1 MPRMF
6 SVLLS
11 ALLIVAGAQAATINS
26 TWTMNN
32 APVTIGSSVG
42 VTGTV
47 TLSNIGSGQF
57 TTTISLTS
65 VGNDGNIT
73 APFTITLTGGAG
85 TITGTLKVPLTLI
98 TGATPTATGSVTVTG
113 GTYAGGVT
121 GGSFAALNC
130 SVSGGLATQNLALTV
145 NGSGTVVTSGSG
157 GGTGGG
163 GGTPTPTITAV
174 QDAGSYTANIAQGS
188 IFVVKGSN
196 LSASGY
202 TAFNFPLPTQST
214 GSDKA
219 QITFTPTA
227 GGSGT
232 QAYLIYTYNQS
243 GVNQLAAILPSTVN
257 PGTYNVTVTASGATS
272 APFQVTVVSQ
282 KAELFTGDASG
293 SGLALLQNVVSA
305 TQYDINRFTTGT
317 VGGATISPAKP
328 GEYMVAYSTGMG
340 PVTGGDNVG
349 SAGVDETSKANVQV
363 IVGGTSIPAIYVGR
377 VAGLAGLDQI
387 NFQLP
392 GNVAT
397 GCTVSFQ
404 ISAGGKLSAPTF
416 LAIAPTSSATACVQP
431 GYTTQQLQDF
441 DNGKTITAGGFT
453 LSQLQESVPSFGS
466 VKIDSISGGFTQIT
480 GFQLQS
486 AGQFNVSSST
496 SGACTVTHVTG
507 TSSQVSSG
515 GIVNGL
521 DAGTVTFK
529 GPNISGLTV
538 TQDQTTKS
546 YSLSLGTEGISI
558 PGQTSVT
565 IGAGTYTI
573 SGAGGKDVGS
583 FNASLTLGAPLTV
596 SGGLPSNVVRSNNLT
611 INWTGGNSSDPVQII
626 GYSGT
631 TSGSGAS
638 ATIDATEFVCNTT
651 AGPGTFTVP
660 SSILSQ
666 LPAANN
672 SNNTTGFLEVTSGPT
687 PTAFTPALTAGGSV
701 SATFSALIGTGALVT
716 YQ

>member
-1 MPRMF
+1 MIRKRCLLLAVALFVGSGAHAAPTTLTVNVTAGL
-6 SVLLS
+6 SGASIAVSGTANILGLNGTVSENLS
-11 ALLIVAGAQAATINS
+11 ATSLLPDSSGNLSIPLPITLSGGTLNLTLTVPGAALS
-26 TWTMNN
+26 
-32 APVTIGSSVG
+32 GSSD
-42 VTGTV
+42 TV
-47 TLSNIGSGQF
+47 SGKGS
-57 TTTISLTS
+57 
-65 VGNDGNIT
+65 
-73 APFTITLTGGAG
+73 
-85 TITGTLKVPLTLI
+85 
-98 TGATPTATGSVTVTG
+98 VTG
-113 GTYAGGVT
+113 GTGTYAGAS
-121 GGSFAALNC
+121 GSFPSL
-130 SVSGGLATQNLALTV
+130 
-145 NGSGTVVTSGSG
+145 SGTVTGSITSSLVFKFSGSGDVTTSGSG

-163 GGTPTPTITAV
+163 GTTTPTITAV
-174 QDAGSYTANIAQGS
+174 LDAGSYTSNVAPGS

-202 TAFNFPLPTQST
+202 TAFTFPLPTQST

-227 GGSGT
+227 GGTGT

-243 GVNQLAAILPSTVN
+243 GVNQLAAILPSSLA
-257 PGTYNVTVTASGATS
+257 PGTYNVTVTATGATSATS

-282 KAELFTGDASG
+282 KGELFTGDASG
-293 SGLALLQNVVSA
+293 TGLALVQNVVSA

-317 VGGATISPAKP
+317 VNGATISPAKP
-328 GEYMVAYSTGMG
+328 GEYMVAYATGMG

-416 LAIAPTSSATACVQP
+416 IAIAPSASATACVQP

-441 DNGKTITAGGFT
+441 DNGKSITAGGFT
-453 LSQLQESVPSFGS
+453 LSQISETVPGFGS
-466 VKIDSISGGFTQIT
+466 VSIASVGGGFTQIT

-486 AGQFNVSSST
+486 AGNLNVSSNT
-496 SGACTVTHVTG
+496 SGSCTVTHVTG
-507 TSSQVSSG
+507 TSSSLGG

-521 DAGTVTFK
+521 DAGTVTFA
-529 GPNISGLTV
+529 GPNISGSALTE
-538 TQDQTTKS
+538 DASTKA
-546 YSLSLGTEGISI
+546 YSLSLGT
-558 PGQTSVT
+558 PGLSSVT
-565 IGAGTYTI
+565 LGAGKYTI

-583 FNASLTLGAPLTV
+583 FNTSLTLGSPLTV
-596 SGGLPSNVVRSNNLT
+596 SGGLPSSVNRSSNLT
-611 INWTGGNSSDPVQII
+611 INWTGGNSSDPVQIL

-631 TSGSGAS
+631 TSGSGTT
-638 ATIDATEFVCNTT
+638 ATIDATEFVCTTT

-666 LPAANN
+666 LPVATNTGN
-672 SNNTTGFLEVTSGPT
+672 STGFLEVTSGPT
-687 PTAFTPALTAGGSV
+687 PTSFTPSLTAGGTV
-701 SATFSALIGTGALVT
+701 SAYFSALIGTGALVT